1 MVNYISAQVILV
13 SLMLFLC
20 FWHYEYKIKAFTK
33 YTIFILDRKTKLCLF
48 FLAHCTQRFFG
59 CWLTFESSIV
69 NILPLRSKLLK
80 SLQNEAIFPLI
91 TMNVL
96 IYASDLSNQSY

>member
-1 MVNYISAQVILV
+1 MVVKAALIGL
-13 SLMLFLC
+13 SLKNICMMSRYRASKNNIIDRPRC
-20 FWHYEYKIKAFTK
+20 TK
-33 YTIFILDRKTKLCLF
+33 WSTV
-48 FLAHCTQRFFG
+48 
-59 CWLTFESSIV
+59 V

-80 SLQNEAIFPLI
+80 SLQNEAIFSLI